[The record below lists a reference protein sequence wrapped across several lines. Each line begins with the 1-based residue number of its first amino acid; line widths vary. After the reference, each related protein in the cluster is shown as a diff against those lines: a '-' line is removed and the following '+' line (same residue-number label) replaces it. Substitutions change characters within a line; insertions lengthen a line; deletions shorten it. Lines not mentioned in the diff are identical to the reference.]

1 MLINRDWR
9 NVIMDFKWWQECVFY
24 EIYMPSFMD
33 GNDDGIG
40 DFKGITT
47 KLEYLKELGVKGIW
61 LTPFYKSP
69 KIDNG
74 YDIADYYAIDSDYG
88 NLDDFK
94 VFIDKAH
101 NLGIKVI
108 IDIVLNHTSSQ
119 HEWFIESSSS
129 KDNDKRDYYIWK
141 SDKPNNWESFFGGDS
156 WEFDEKTNEYYYHAF
171 AKEQVDLNWQNPKV
185 YDAMKEV
192 FKYWIELGVDGFRF
206 DVINFLTVNDNFNMN
221 NPYDKNGE
229 QLHINDKDQDGI
241 IDLIKRLVRDIRHMK
256 KDIFLVGEVGSE
268 NLNELKE
275 YTGKGLLD
283 VVFNF
288 NLGSIKEFSLKKI
301 YKEISLMDKVYNKDQ
316 IPTLF
321 FNSHDMG
328 RSISRFNP
336 DGKRNG
342 IESAMAVLLLTSYG
356 VPFMY
361 FGEEI
366 GIRDLVCS
374 KIENMNDIQ
383 GITKYNLEI
392 EKGNSKEV
400 ALKSANISS
409 RDKSR
414 GIMQWN
420 NSKYYGFSNSKP
432 WINIEDKVYNVSVET
447 LEQDRNSLIYLY
459 KELIQLRY
467 NIPCLLYGKYKNIA
481 MEKDILIF
489 EREYKSEIIRV
500 VINFGEKEYI
510 EEFEGDVLMT
520 SLKNS
525 RKIVLNRF
533 DFIILYRKE

>member
-1 MLINRDWR
+1 
-9 NVIMDFKWWQECVFY
+9 MDFKWWQECVFY